1 MEFLTNMAVDEKMI
15 MAVIAGASEALK
27 YKEEN
32 FNATDE
38 EALKF
43 VTKKAKE
50 IIRKI
55 D

>member
-1 MEFLTNMAVDEKMI
+1 MTDEKMI
-15 MAVIAGASEALK
+15 MAVIAGANEALK

-32 FNATDE
+32 FNASDQE
-38 EALKF
+38 VLRF

-50 IIRKI
+50 IVRKI